1 MEKSLRKIAN
11 SISIIESFQKER
23 LNELENQKKVQ
34 RTVDSEKDSEKPN
47 SQQILKPNSVPGEF
61 IKVTLDAWI
70 FFSLMC
76 LSIDLM

>member
-34 RTVDSEKDSEKPN
+34 KIVDSEKDSEKPN
-47 SQQILKPNSVPGEF
+47 
-61 IKVTLDAWI
+61 
-70 FFSLMC
+70 C
-76 LSIDLM
+76 